1 MLTLIS
7 KIHFILYFCTYC
19 WTILPPIP
27 EQVVR
32 IDGPCSRAGYLC
44 WQILLLD
51 TVCSFGS
58 GTSINVNT
66 KGWSSG
72 NLWPLFHY
80 KCQHHHKSCS
90 LSFCSNR
97 AVEKKKKAILTPE
110 ITTQSFFSINKE
122 YRNTLIDSLVLNF
135 PIWPLKSCLRTQGLQ
150 VHLSSSIHKSS
161 IKFMPP
167 FQRADLWYPFSPWV
181 MIIKLEQR
189 F

>member
-1 MLTLIS
+1 MVHAAGQGIYAGKS
-7 KIHFILYFCTYC
+7 CC
-19 WTILPPIP
+19 WTLSALLGQEPLLMWTQKAEVVATSDHYFITNASTTTNLAVWAFAQT
-27 EQVVR
+27 EQ
-32 IDGPCSRAGYLC
+32 
-44 WQILLLD
+44 W
-51 TVCSFGS
+51 
-58 GTSINVNT
+58 
-66 KGWSSG
+66 K
-72 NLWPLFHY
+72 
-80 KCQHHHKSCS
+80 
-90 LSFCSNR
+90 
-97 AVEKKKKAILTPE
+97 KKKKAILTPE

-167 FQRADLWYPFSPWV
+167 FQRADLWYLFSPWV

>member
-1 MLTLIS
+1 MVHAAGQGIYAGKS
-7 KIHFILYFCTYC
+7 CC
-19 WTILPPIP
+19 WTLSALLGQEPLLMWTQKAEVVATSDHYFITNASTTTNLAVWAFAQT
-27 EQVVR
+27 EQ
-32 IDGPCSRAGYLC
+32 
-44 WQILLLD
+44 W
-51 TVCSFGS
+51 
-58 GTSINVNT
+58 
-66 KGWSSG
+66 
-72 NLWPLFHY
+72 
-80 KCQHHHKSCS
+80 
-90 LSFCSNR
+90 
-97 AVEKKKKAILTPE
+97 EKKKKAILTPE

>member
-1 MLTLIS
+1 MVHAAGQGIYAGKS
-7 KIHFILYFCTYC
+7 CC
-19 WTILPPIP
+19 WTLSALLGQEPLLMWTQKAEVVATSDHYFITNASTTTNLAVWAFAQT
-27 EQVVR
+27 EQ
-32 IDGPCSRAGYLC
+32 
-44 WQILLLD
+44 W
-51 TVCSFGS
+51 
-58 GTSINVNT
+58 
-66 KGWSSG
+66 K
-72 NLWPLFHY
+72 
-80 KCQHHHKSCS
+80 
-90 LSFCSNR
+90 
-97 AVEKKKKAILTPE
+97 KKKKAILTPE